1 MANER
6 TNKIEMARPKLKQHK
21 QRVNLTLD
29 PDILEQAKKLADQS
43 GMSLSKLVEIALDLE
58 MITKKLK

>member
-1 MANER
+1 
-6 TNKIEMARPKLKQHK
+6 MARPKLKQHK

-43 GMSLSKLVEIALDLE
+43 GMSLSKLVEIALELE
-58 MITKKLK
+58 MVTKKLK